1 MFDKTFRQ
9 INSWFQVSQREF
21 RLIQVV
27 SLLFM
32 LGSMA
37 LVWAN
42 VKMVKQAY
50 EFQDLKWENDHLLQ
64 ENQLLKLERD
74 SLASLGRVKVLAQ
87 KKLGLRPIENSQV
100 ITVFLK

>member
-87 KKLGLRPIENSQV
+87 KKLGLD
-100 ITVFLK
+100 L